1 MKPQLSFERFLFVW
15 RRHCRFYR
23 GFCLGM
29 SFLLVDKNSAQ
40 LQNRRDVA
48 HYLSRKARLQ
58 RIIGE
63 FQNQAT
69 RFVNGEAGCIC
80 TKWQNVGACRTD
92 KDEFIE

>member
-40 LQNRRDVA
+40 LQIGAMLRTIFLAKRAFNELLVNFRIKLLGLLTVKQVA
-48 HYLSRKARLQ
+48 SA
-58 RIIGE
+58 
-63 FQNQAT
+63 QN
-69 RFVNGEAGCIC
+69 G
-80 TKWQNVGACRTD
+80 KM
-92 KDEFIE
+92 